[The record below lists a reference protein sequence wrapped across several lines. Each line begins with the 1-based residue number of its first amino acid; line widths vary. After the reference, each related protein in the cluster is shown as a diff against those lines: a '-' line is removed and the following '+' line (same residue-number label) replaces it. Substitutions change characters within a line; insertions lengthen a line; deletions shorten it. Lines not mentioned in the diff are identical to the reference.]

1 MEGYIYHIT
10 NKINNKKYIG
20 QTVNID
26 RRKRVHFNR
35 LNKKNHHSPKLQ
47 MAWNKYGEDNFDFTY
62 HTFVIESIEELN
74 VLEQQEIEKYDSFNN
89 GYNMTLGG
97 DGART
102 LSPKKQQQLLE
113 ALCVMSFYKN
123 MGHSIEQYFG
133 WHRNTLA
140 PLLRKDRYPAVII
153 SFEELTEIEIKQI
166 ADTKYKEWNLEE
178 VFLKRGNSKNYLL
191 SDEDFNFIFSAQELG
206 FKYISIGNYFNI
218 PPATVK
224 DWLNGRARKNK
235 KAQYENLSSQE
246 KEYYKQLVEESDLYK
261 FIPLKT
267 TQQKL
272 DEILLYLCLQEFNI
286 NINEAEFERTHNW
299 AQGTCEH
306 IRRPNLY
313 LQAKEYYSY
322 LTPQDKTK
330 ILQQNI
336 N

>member
-10 NKINNKKYIG
+10 NKLNGKKYIG
-20 QTVNID
+20 QTVNIN

-35 LNKKNHHSPKLQ
+35 LNNKNHHSPKLQ

-62 HTFVIESIEELN
+62 QTFIIKDIKELDI
-74 VLEQQEIEKYDSFNN
+74 LEQEEIKKYDSFNN

-97 DGART
+97 DGAKV
-102 LSPKKQQQLLE
+102 LSQKKQQQLLE
-113 ALCVMSFYKN
+113 ALCVMTFYKD
-123 MGHSIEQYFG
+123 MGHSIEQYFN

-140 PLLRKDRYPAVII
+140 PLLRKDRYPTVII
-153 SFEELTEIEIKQI
+153 AFEELNETEIKQI
-166 ADTKYKEWNLEE
+166 AEIKYKEWDLENI
-178 VFLKRGNSKNYLL
+178 FLSRGNSKSKLL
-191 SDEDFNFIFSAQELG
+191 NSEDFNFIFAAQELG
-206 FKYISIGNYFNI
+206 FKYISIGNYFSI
-218 PPATVK
+218 SPATVK

-235 KAQYENLSSQE
+235 KNDYQNLSDKE
-246 KEYYKQLVEESDLYK
+246 KEYYKQLVKESDLYK

-286 NINEAEFERTHNW
+286 HVNEAEFERNHNW

-306 IRRPNLY
+306 IRRPSLY
-313 LQAKEYYSY
+313 LQAKKYYSY

-330 ILQQNI
+330 ILQQNVY
-336 N
+336 